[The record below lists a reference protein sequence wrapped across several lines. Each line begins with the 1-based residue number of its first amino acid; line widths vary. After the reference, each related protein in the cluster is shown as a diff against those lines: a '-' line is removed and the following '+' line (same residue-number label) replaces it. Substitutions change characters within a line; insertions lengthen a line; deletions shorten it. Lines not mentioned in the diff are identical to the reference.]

1 MPKFFEVSDEYIA
14 NLTRDYTAVY
24 EPYLR
29 AGKGSL
35 VPDDGES
42 PAAIKRQL
50 EKVAKDLGYEV
61 KFLKDKAK
69 PNTVIYTVLTHNTTR
84 EFLKDFAAGKDAMEE
99 PDFTPTTDA
108 STEAGGNVWP
118 LEQADIAE
126 QAMVDVLDQEQELPV
141 FSPPLETPEPVEEP
155 VKVKKERARRR
166 GKEEMAAFRAEQAE
180 KKSKKSSKLDAVV
193 AEVKQDLDRQ
203 EAELAEDEPQVTMMA
218 KPEELAQ
225 EPIAAGTAF
234 EGIAT
239 EEHPLVAR
247 EKKSG
252 KTPTLYCPSCNMKYV
267 STKLC
272 VACATP
278 TVPIENLD
286 AILATV

>member
-50 EKVAKDLGYEV
+50 GKVAKDLGYEV

-84 EFLKDFAAGKDAMEE
+84 EFLKDFAAGEDAMEE

-108 STEAGGNVWP
+108 STEAGGNAWP

-203 EAELAEDEPQVTMMA
+203 ESEEFQR
-218 KPEELAQ
+218 EELAQ
-225 EPIAAGTAF
+225 EPIAAGTVF